1 MQRYPFSHHLH
12 DVWAPCV
19 PTTQGEQLDSF
30 DSFHSVFG
38 QFLLSRTCKLRTLDV
53 RLPALGDI
61 ELSSCALRSSSPCTQ
76 RSALD
81 QSGWLI
87 FRHSDAAALQTR
99 CRGHVARGTRLG
111 AHHLKAT
118 DSGCCTFC
126 HRLLC
131 QHHCDLDLFHDD
143 RLHHSTAAVRCS
155 DSVLEQLAV
164 HAVSHERHLGSGC
177 PHIAQWHALS
187 FPAKKV
193 HTFSFKLSLRCHA
206 LHADTTREGLFK
218 GPLGHTC
225 TARCPPCPPVN
236 AVTSSP
242 SDSSCLDGPQLF
254 WDTPVAGCPT
264 AACPT

>member
-1 MQRYPFSHHLH
+1 LIRAGGSSFGTAMPPHYRHVVEAMWHGELGL
-12 DVWAPCV
+12 V
-19 PTTQGEQLDSF
+19 PTTSRQLI
-30 DSFHSVFG
+30 V
-38 QFLLSRTCKLRTLDV
+38 
-53 RLPALGDI
+53 
-61 ELSSCALRSSSPCTQ
+61 
-76 RSALD
+76 
-81 QSGWLI
+81 
-87 FRHSDAAALQTR
+87 AAALFVTACSANTTATSTSSTTTVSTTPPR
-99 CRGHVARGTRLG
+99 PCG
-111 AHHLKAT
+111 AVIQCLNNSQCMQCLTSVTSAAGVH
-118 DSGCCTFC
+118 TF
-126 HRLLC
+126 
-131 QHHCDLDLFHDD
+131 
-143 RLHHSTAAVRCS
+143 
-155 DSVLEQLAV
+155 
-164 HAVSHERHLGSGC
+164 
-177 PHIAQWHALS
+177 AQWHALS